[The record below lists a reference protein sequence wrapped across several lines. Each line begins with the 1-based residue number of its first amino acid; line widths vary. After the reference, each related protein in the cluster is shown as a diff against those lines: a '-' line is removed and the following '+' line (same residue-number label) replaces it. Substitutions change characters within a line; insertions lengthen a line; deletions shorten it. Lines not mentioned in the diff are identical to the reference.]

1 MQLETI
7 FDKIKGDKNY
17 MEENKKYPQEGRNMG
32 FYMDSAAPKTL
43 YRSEFSSPY
52 FVDKSMVLKELFKII
67 ESGNKHICITR
78 PRRFGKTVMTNMIA
92 SFFTS
97 SIDSSDIFDNL
108 KIAKHQII
116 KNI

>member
-1 MQLETI
+1 
-7 FDKIKGDKNY
+7 
-17 MEENKKYPQEGRNMG
+17 MG

-43 YRSEFSSPY
+43 YRSAFMNPY
-52 FVDKSMVLKELFKII
+52 FVDKSMALKELFQMIDA
-67 ESGNKHICITR
+67 GNEHICITR

-108 KIAKHQII
+108 KIAKHPDY